1 MVEGGVLHLYPDV
14 YNHNTGTI
22 ENLRADL
29 QSAGVDSSAI
39 DDQTLRQMRDRVTMN
54 EEFVV
59 SVADIKSG
67 RSLAAGRT

>member
-1 MVEGGVLHLYPDV
+1 
-14 YNHNTGTI
+14 
-22 ENLRADL
+22 
-29 QSAGVDSSAI
+29 
-39 DDQTLRQMRDRVTMN
+39 MN